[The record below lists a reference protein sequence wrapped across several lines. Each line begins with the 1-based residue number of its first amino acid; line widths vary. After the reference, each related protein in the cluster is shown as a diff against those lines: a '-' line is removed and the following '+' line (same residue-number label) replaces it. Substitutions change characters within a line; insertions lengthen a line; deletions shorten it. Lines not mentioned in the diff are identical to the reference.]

1 MLPCTCFTASDAS
14 RQNQFSLATTKIYE
28 AGSRT
33 TKTTCD
39 ASQRTKTP
47 KQLLIPANRQ
57 PSMPVTHT
65 KKTASSLQH
74 LHQNTSHQLQ
84 RSDFVTIR
92 VWLES
97 NRWRQTRTGS
107 LLTLGVLARV
117 LAKKQLITRQRSHP
131 MTRSRSF
138 REIKEFPPGKSCS
151 RHGLLGE
158 SRWPGPGEPSSRQSW
173 RQPC

>member
-1 MLPCTCFTASDAS
+1 MLPCTCFTAPDAS

-28 AGSRT
+28 ARSRT

-57 PSMPVTHT
+57 PSMPVTQKKNSVEHT
-65 KKTASSLQH
+65 TSAPKHIASTSEIGLCHDQGLAGVESLASNPHRQPADSWSTRPCACKKTT
-74 LHQNTSHQLQ
+74 HQ
-84 RSDFVTIR
+84 
-92 VWLES
+92 
-97 NRWRQTRTGS
+97 
-107 LLTLGVLARV
+107 
-117 LAKKQLITRQRSHP
+117 RQRSHP
-131 MTRSRSF
+131 MTLSRSF
-138 REIKEFPPGKSCS
+138 REIKEFPPGESCS

-158 SRWPGPGEPSSRQSW
+158 SQWPGPGEPSSRQSW